1 MMYSDQQYLLNHEDK
16 NASLLLKEL
25 FDGFSYK
32 IVMSTIEDSKTVFEI
47 CKENDLPISST
58 YKKIR
63 KLKNLGLLFI
73 DRIVINE
80 KGKKVV
86 FYKSKIQSVELMLN
100 KKQIVLQLKKNEKN
114 LPRSLSQWAIFES
127 LIFFSKFQINKFKK

>member
-1 MMYSDQQYLLNHEDK
+1 MMLSEQRYLLNQEDK
-16 NASLLLKEL
+16 NASILLKEL

-58 YKKIR
+58 YKKIK
-63 KLKNLGLLFI
+63 KLKELGLLFI

-86 FYKSKIQSVELMLN
+86 FYKSKIQSVELILN
-100 KKQIVLQLKKNEKN
+100 KKQVLLQFKKNERN
-114 LPRSLSQWAIFES
+114 LPYSI
-127 LIFFSKFQINKFKK
+127 

>member
-1 MMYSDQQYLLNHEDK
+1 MMLSDQRYLLNQEDK
-16 NASLLLKEL
+16 NTSILLKEL

-32 IVMSTIEDSKTVFEI
+32 IVMSIIEDSKTVFEI

-58 YKKIR
+58 YKKIK
-63 KLKNLGLLFI
+63 KLKDLGLLFI

-86 FYKSKIQSVELMLN
+86 FYKSKIQSVELILN
-100 KKQIVLQLKKNEKN
+100 KKQVLLQFKKNERN
-114 LPRSLSQWAIFES
+114 LPYYISQ
-127 LIFFSKFQINKFKK
+127 

>member
-1 MMYSDQQYLLNHEDK
+1 MMLSEQRYLLNQEDK
-16 NASLLLKEL
+16 NASILLKEL

-32 IVMSTIEDSKTVFEI
+32 IVMSAIEDSKTVFEI

-58 YKKIR
+58 YKKIK
-63 KLKNLGLLFI
+63 KLKDLELLFI

-86 FYKSKIQSVELMLN
+86 FYKSKIQSVELILN
-100 KKQIVLQLKKNEKN
+100 KKQVLLQFKKNERN
-114 LPRSLSQWAIFES
+114 LPYSISQ
-127 LIFFSKFQINKFKK
+127 

>member
-1 MMYSDQQYLLNHEDK
+1 MMLSDQRYLLNQEDK
-16 NASLLLKEL
+16 NASILLKEL

-32 IVMSTIEDSKTVFEI
+32 IVMSIIEDSKTVFEI

-58 YKKIR
+58 YKKIK
-63 KLKNLGLLFI
+63 KLKDLGLLFI

-86 FYKSKIQSVELMLN
+86 FYKSKIQSVELILN
-100 KKQIVLQLKKNEKN
+100 KKQVLLQFKKNERN
-114 LPRSLSQWAIFES
+114 LPYYISQ
-127 LIFFSKFQINKFKK
+127 

>member
-1 MMYSDQQYLLNHEDK
+1 MMLSDQRYLLNQEDK
-16 NASLLLKEL
+16 NASILLKEL

-47 CKENDLPISST
+47 CKEYDLPISST
-58 YKKIR
+58 YKKIK
-63 KLKNLGLLFI
+63 KLKDLGLLFI

-86 FYKSKIQSVELMLN
+86 FYKSKIQSVELILN
-100 KKQIVLQLKKNEKN
+100 EKQVLLQFKKNERN
-114 LPRSLSQWAIFES
+114 LHCSISQ
-127 LIFFSKFQINKFKK
+127 QVC

>member
-1 MMYSDQQYLLNHEDK
+1 MYSDQQYLLNHEDK
-16 NASLLLKEL
+16 NASILLKEL

-127 LIFFSKFQINKFKK
+127 LIFF

>member
-1 MMYSDQQYLLNHEDK
+1 MMLSEQRYLLNQEDK
-16 NASLLLKEL
+16 NASILLKEL

-58 YKKIR
+58 YKKIK
-63 KLKNLGLLFI
+63 KLKDLGLLFI

-86 FYKSKIQSVELMLN
+86 FYKSKIRSVELILN
-100 KKQIVLQLKKNEKN
+100 KKQVLLQFKKNERN
-114 LPRSLSQWAIFES
+114 LPYSI
-127 LIFFSKFQINKFKK
+127 

>member
-1 MMYSDQQYLLNHEDK
+1 MLSDQRYLLNQEDK
-16 NASLLLKEL
+16 NASILLKEL

-58 YKKIR
+58 YKKIK
-63 KLKNLGLLFI
+63 KLKDLGLLFI

-86 FYKSKIQSVELMLN
+86 FYRSKIQSVELILN
-100 KKQIVLQLKKNEKN
+100 KKQVLLQFKKNERN
-114 LPRSLSQWAIFES
+114 LPCSISQ
-127 LIFFSKFQINKFKK
+127 

>member
-1 MMYSDQQYLLNHEDK
+1 MLSDQRYLLNQEDK
-16 NASLLLKEL
+16 NASILLKEL

-32 IVMSTIEDSKTVFEI
+32 VVMSTIEDSKTVFEI

-58 YKKIR
+58 YKKIK
-63 KLKNLGLLFI
+63 KLKDLGLLFI

-86 FYKSKIQSVELMLN
+86 FYKSKIQSVELILN
-100 KKQIVLQLKKNEKN
+100 KKQVLLQFKKNERN
-114 LPRSLSQWAIFES
+114 LPYSISQ
-127 LIFFSKFQINKFKK
+127 

>member
-1 MMYSDQQYLLNHEDK
+1 MLSEQRYLLNQEDK
-16 NASLLLKEL
+16 NASILLKEL

-32 IVMSTIEDSKTVFEI
+32 IVMSIIEDSKTVFEI

-58 YKKIR
+58 YKKIK
-63 KLKNLGLLFI
+63 KLKDLGLLFI

-86 FYKSKIQSVELMLN
+86 FYKSKIQSVELILN
-100 KKQIVLQLKKNEKN
+100 KKQVLLQFKKNERN
-114 LPRSLSQWAIFES
+114 LPYSISQ
-127 LIFFSKFQINKFKK
+127 

>member
-1 MMYSDQQYLLNHEDK
+1 MLCEQRYLLNQEDK
-16 NASLLLKEL
+16 NASILLKEL

-58 YKKIR
+58 YKKIK
-63 KLKNLGLLFI
+63 KLKDLGLLFI

-86 FYKSKIQSVELMLN
+86 FYKSKIQSVELILN
-100 KKQIVLQLKKNEKN
+100 KKQVLLQFKKNERN
-114 LPRSLSQWAIFES
+114 LPCSISQ
-127 LIFFSKFQINKFKK
+127 

>member
-1 MMYSDQQYLLNHEDK
+1 MMFSDHKYLLNQEDK
-16 NASLLLKEL
+16 NASILLKEL

-32 IVMSTIEDSKTVFEI
+32 IVMSIIEDSKTVFEI

-58 YKKIR
+58 YKKIK
-63 KLKNLGLLFI
+63 KLKDLGLLFI

-100 KKQIVLQLKKNEKN
+100 KKQVLLQFKKNERN
-114 LPRSLSQWAIFES
+114 LIVQ
-127 LIFFSKFQINKFKK
+127 

>member
-1 MMYSDQQYLLNHEDK
+1 MLSDQRYLLNQEDK
-16 NASLLLKEL
+16 NASILLKEL

-32 IVMSTIEDSKTVFEI
+32 IVMSTIEESKTVFEI

-58 YKKIR
+58 YKKIK
-63 KLKNLGLLFI
+63 KLKDLGLLFI

-86 FYKSKIQSVELMLN
+86 FYKSKIQSVELILN
-100 KKQIVLQLKKNEKN
+100 KKQVLLQFKKNERN
-114 LPRSLSQWAIFES
+114 LHCSISQ
-127 LIFFSKFQINKFKK
+127 

>member
-1 MMYSDQQYLLNHEDK
+1 MMFSNQQYLLNQENK
-16 NASLLLKEL
+16 NPSVLLKEL

-58 YKKIR
+58 YKKIK
-63 KLKNLGLLFI
+63 KLKDLGLLFI

-100 KKQIVLQLKKNEKN
+100 KKQVVLQFKKNERN
-114 LPRSLSQWAIFES
+114 LHCSM
-127 LIFFSKFQINKFKK
+127 

>member
-1 MMYSDQQYLLNHEDK
+1 MMFSNQQYLLNQENK
-16 NASLLLKEL
+16 NASILLKEL

-32 IVMSTIEDSKTVFEI
+32 IIMSTIENSKTVFEI

-58 YKKIR
+58 YKKIK
-63 KLKNLGLLFI
+63 KLKDLGLLFI

-100 KKQIVLQLKKNEKN
+100 KKQFVLQFKKNERN
-114 LPRSLSQWAIFES
+114 LHCSI
-127 LIFFSKFQINKFKK
+127 

>member
-1 MMYSDQQYLLNHEDK
+1 MLSDQRYLLNQEDK
-16 NASLLLKEL
+16 NASILLKEL

-47 CKENDLPISST
+47 CKDNDLPISST
-58 YKKIR
+58 YKKIK
-63 KLKNLGLLFI
+63 KLKDLGLLFI

-86 FYKSKIQSVELMLN
+86 FYKSKIQSVELILN
-100 KKQIVLQLKKNEKN
+100 KKQVLLQFKKNERN
-114 LPRSLSQWAIFES
+114 LPYSISQ
-127 LIFFSKFQINKFKK
+127 

>member
-1 MMYSDQQYLLNHEDK
+1 MLSDQRYLLNQEDK
-16 NASLLLKEL
+16 NASILLKEL

-32 IVMSTIEDSKTVFEI
+32 IVMSIIEDSKTVFEI

-58 YKKIR
+58 YKKIK
-63 KLKNLGLLFI
+63 KLKDLGLLFI

-86 FYKSKIQSVELMLN
+86 FYKSKIQSVELILN
-100 KKQIVLQLKKNEKN
+100 KKQVLLQFKKNERN
-114 LPRSLSQWAIFES
+114 LPYSI
-127 LIFFSKFQINKFKK
+127 

>member
-1 MMYSDQQYLLNHEDK
+1 MLSDQQYLLNQEDK
-16 NASLLLKEL
+16 NASIMLKEL

-63 KLKNLGLLFI
+63 KLKDLGLLFI
-73 DRIVINE
+73 HRIVINE

-86 FYKSKIQSVELMLN
+86 FYKSKIQSVELILN
-100 KKQIVLQLKKNEKN
+100 KKQVLLQFKKNERN
-114 LPRSLSQWAIFES
+114 LDRSILQ
-127 LIFFSKFQINKFKK
+127 

>member
-1 MMYSDQQYLLNHEDK
+1 MLSDQRYLLNQEDK
-16 NASLLLKEL
+16 NASILLKEL

-32 IVMSTIEDSKTVFEI
+32 IVMSIIEDSKTVFEI

-58 YKKIR
+58 YKKIK
-63 KLKNLGLLFI
+63 KLKDLGLLFI

-86 FYKSKIQSVELMLN
+86 FYKSKIQSVELILN
-100 KKQIVLQLKKNEKN
+100 KKQVLLQFKKNERN
-114 LPRSLSQWAIFES
+114 LPYSISQ
-127 LIFFSKFQINKFKK
+127 

>member
-1 MMYSDQQYLLNHEDK
+1 MLSDQRYLLNQEDK
-16 NASLLLKEL
+16 NTSILLKEL

-58 YKKIR
+58 YKKIK
-63 KLKNLGLLFI
+63 KLKDLGLLFI

-86 FYKSKIQSVELMLN
+86 FYKSKIQSVELILN
-100 KKQIVLQLKKNEKN
+100 KKQVLLQFKKNERN
-114 LPRSLSQWAIFES
+114 LPYSISQ
-127 LIFFSKFQINKFKK
+127 